1 MRDRRTVRRG
11 RRRRD
16 RVPGLFRSAHRR
28 SPEPGGSELP
38 TPQIPSCPIR
48 PNARLSRGLAVRR
61 TESSPEFHSARKAV
75 MITFEDVSKVYP
87 DGTVAVD
94 NLTITAPNGK
104 ITTLVGP
111 SGCGKTTSMR
121 MINRLIEP
129 TSGSITLD
137 GTDTQT
143 LYKVALRRRIGYVIQ
158 NACLVTHRA

>member
-1 MRDRRTVRRG
+1 
-11 RRRRD
+11 
-16 RVPGLFRSAHRR
+16 
-28 SPEPGGSELP
+28 
-38 TPQIPSCPIR
+38 
-48 PNARLSRGLAVRR
+48 
-61 TESSPEFHSARKAV
+61 

-129 TSGSITLD
+129 TSGRITIGGEDALKLNA
-137 GTDTQT
+137 DT
-143 LYKVALRRRIGYVIQ
+143 LRRRVGYAIQ
-158 NACLVTHRA
+158 